1 MITLTV
7 LQVLFL
13 KSKVLCFAKLNK
25 YKNQSRMLA
34 FVVKFLRGFT
44 RQHSQN
50 SISLLLLG
58 AKHIQLHVTNTW
70 ARIQEILSNFE
81 PEQKIALLIKRNR
94 VYPSDLNLAVT
105 KSSQHRCYI
114 KKLFLEISQNS
125 QENTCVRASFL
136 IKKIKLFFNKTGLR
150 PATSIKK

>member
-25 YKNQSRMLA
+25 YKNQLRMLA

-105 KSSQHRCYI
+105 KSTPFQRTP
-114 KKLFLEISQNS
+114 FLQNTS
-125 QENTCVRASFL
+125 GRLLLSIQLSASVGSFCN
-136 IKKIKLFFNKTGLR
+136 IQKTKF
-150 PATSIKK
+150 S

>member
-25 YKNQSRMLA
+25 YKNQLRMLA

-105 KSSQHRCYI
+105 KSTPFQRTP
-114 KKLFLEISQNS
+114 FLQNNS
-125 QENTCVRASFL
+125 GRLLLSIQLSASVGSFCN
-136 IKKIKLFFNKTGLR
+136 IQKTKF
-150 PATSIKK
+150 S